1 MASRKKQPSWAKLDN
16 TALLFPVISGEGMSS
31 TYRICATLKEPVRK
45 ELLQEAEEKVLSQF
59 ETFRMRLR
67 MGFFWYYFEE
77 NDRKAPEVQEE
88 NDYPGAYINKSRN
101 NHYMFRVT
109 YYRNR
114 INLEV
119 FHALTDGYG
128 GFVFLKE
135 LVYQYLRLAH
145 PEELAGEKDKLS
157 TGIFLDPEDSYLK
170 NFKKGADHSTA
181 YGSRKA
187 VVLKGEMLPKGE
199 VSVLHGYFRI
209 DELKAAAKAHG
220 ATINQYLVGNFVY
233 AMYREY
239 LKGAPSDL
247 PISCCVPVDLRKM
260 YDSHTMKNFF
270 VIVSAKF
277 QPTKESYTRD
287 EVLDF
292 VIGTLKE
299 QTAKD
304 NLENI
309 LSYNVSN
316 EQNKFLRPIP
326 IFIKNIAIR
335 QVYNSSADTATATM
349 TNVGNVELREPY
361 QKYVEHFYAMLAMSK
376 GQNMKGA
383 ICSYNGT
390 LIVTFTSCLTEMS
403 IQKRFFQSIT
413 ADGVEVAVETNE
425 YRDDIEQPAET
436 PVKGSR
442 KKKHEQVSTV

>member
-1 MASRKKQPSWAKLDN
+1 M
-16 TALLFPVISGEGMSS
+16 
-31 TYRICATLKEPVRK
+31 
-45 ELLQEAEEKVLSQF
+45 
-59 ETFRMRLR
+59 
-67 MGFFWYYFEE
+67 
-77 NDRKAPEVQEE
+77 
-88 NDYPGAYINKSRN
+88 
-101 NHYMFRVT
+101 
-109 YYRNR
+109 
-114 INLEV
+114 
-119 FHALTDGYG
+119 
-128 GFVFLKE
+128 
-135 LVYQYLRLAH
+135 
-145 PEELAGEKDKLS
+145 
-157 TGIFLDPEDSYLK
+157 
-170 NFKKGADHSTA
+170 
-181 YGSRKA
+181 
-187 VVLKGEMLPKGE
+187 
-199 VSVLHGYFRI
+199 SVLHGYFKI

-220 ATINQYLVGNFVY
+220 ATINQYLVGNFIY

-239 LKGAPSDL
+239 LKGAPSEL
-247 PISCCVPVDLRKM
+247 PISCCVPVDLRKL

-299 QTAKD
+299 QTTKE
-304 NLENI
+304 NLETI

-326 IFIKNIAIR
+326 LFIKNIAIR
-335 QVYNSSADTATATM
+335 KVYNSSADTATATM

-390 LIVTFTSCLTEMS
+390 LIVTFTSCLAELS

-425 YRDDIEQPAET
+425 YHEEQPAEA
-436 PVKGSR
+436 PVKGKR
-442 KKKHEQVSTV
+442 KKKHEQVSAV

>member
-1 MASRKKQPSWAKLDN
+1 
-16 TALLFPVISGEGMSS
+16 MSS
-31 TYRICATLKEPVRK
+31 TYRICATLKEPVKK
-45 ELLQEAEEKVLSQF
+45 ELLQKAEEMVLAQF
-59 ETFRMRLR
+59 LTFRMRLR

-88 NDYPGAYINKSRN
+88 SDYPGAYINKSRN
-101 NHYMFRVT
+101 NQYMFRVT

-119 FHALTDGYG
+119 FHALTDGNG

-157 TGIFLDPEDSYLK
+157 TGIFLDQEDSYLQ

-209 DELKAAAKAHG
+209 EELKAAAKAHG
-220 ATINQYLVGNFVY
+220 ATINQYLVGNFIY

-239 LKGAPSDL
+239 LKGAVSDL
-247 PISCCVPVDLRKM
+247 PISCCVPVDLRKL

-277 QPTKESYTRD
+277 QPTKETYTRD
-287 EVLDF
+287 EVLAF
-292 VIGTLKE
+292 VIETLKE
-299 QTAKD
+299 QTTKE

-335 QVYNSSADTATATM
+335 QVYNASANTATATM

-383 ICSYNGT
+383 IVSYNGT
-390 LIVTFTSCLTEMS
+390 LIVTFTSCLQDLS
-403 IQKRFFQSIT
+403 IQKRFFQCIT
-413 ADGVEVAVETNE
+413 ADGVEAAVETNE
-425 YRDDIEQPAET
+425 YLEERPAEE
-436 PVKGSR
+436 PVKGKR
-442 KKKHEQVSTV
+442 KKKHEQVPAV

>member
-1 MASRKKQPSWAKLDN
+1 M
-16 TALLFPVISGEGMSS
+16 LFPVISGEGMSS
-31 TYRICATLKEPVRK
+31 TYRICATLTEPVQR
-45 ELLQEAEEKVLSQF
+45 ELLQEAEEKVLAQF
-59 ETFRMRLR
+59 LTFRMRLK

-77 NDRKAPEVQEE
+77 NDRKAPEVREE
-88 NDYPGAYINKSRN
+88 NDFPGAYINKSRN

-109 YYRNR
+109 YYRCR

-128 GFVFLKE
+128 GLIFLKE

-145 PEELAGEKDKLS
+145 PKELAEEKDRLS
-157 TGIFLDPEDSYLK
+157 TGIFLDQEDSYLK
-170 NFKKGADHSTA
+170 NFKRGADHAVA

-187 VVLKGEMLPKGE
+187 VVLKGEMRPKGE
-199 VSVLHGYFRI
+199 VEVIHGYFPI
-209 DELKAAAKAHG
+209 EQLKAASKAHG

-239 LKGAPSDL
+239 LKGAPSKL
-247 PISCCVPVDLRKM
+247 PISCCVPVDLRKL

-270 VIVSAKF
+270 VIISAKF
-277 QPTKESYTRD
+277 QPEKEEYSRD
-287 EVLDF
+287 EVLGF
-292 VIGTLKE
+292 VIESLKKQ
-299 QTAKD
+299 QTKE

-326 IFIKNIAIR
+326 VFLKNIAIR
-335 QVYNSSADTATATM
+335 QVYNASANTATATM

-361 QKYVEHFYAMLAMSK
+361 RPYVEHFYAMLAMSK

-390 LIVTFTSCLTEMS
+390 LIVTLTSCLADMS

-413 ADGVEVAVETNE
+413 QDGVEAVVETNE
-425 YRDDIEQPAET
+425 YRASQAGEEKDAADE
-436 PVKGSR
+436 
-442 KKKHEQVSTV
+442 

>member
-1 MASRKKQPSWAKLDN
+1 MAGKKKQPSWAKLDN

-31 TYRICATLKEPVRK
+31 TYRVCATLKEPVRR
-45 ELLQEAEEKVLSQF
+45 ELLQEAEEKVLAQF
-59 ETFRMRLR
+59 LTFRMRLR

-77 NDRKAPEVQEE
+77 NDRKAPEVREE
-88 NDYPGAYINKSRN
+88 SDYPGAYINKSRN
-101 NHYMFRVT
+101 NQYMFRVT

-128 GFVFLKE
+128 GLVFLKE

-157 TGIFLDPEDSYLK
+157 TGVFLDPEDSYLK
-170 NFKKGADHSTA
+170 NYKKGADHSTA

-187 VVLKGEMLPKGE
+187 VILKGEKLPKGE
-199 VSVLHGYFRI
+199 ISVLHGYFKI

-220 ATINQYLVGNFVY
+220 ATLNQYLVGNYIY
-233 AMYREY
+233 AMYKEY
-239 LKGAPSDL
+239 LKGSPSDL
-247 PISCCVPVDLRKM
+247 PISCCVPVDLRKV

-270 VIVSAKF
+270 VIISAKF

-292 VIGTLKE
+292 VIETLKE
-299 QTAKD
+299 QTTKE
-304 NLENI
+304 NLETI

-326 IFIKNIAIR
+326 LFIKNIAIR
-335 QVYNSSADTATATM
+335 QVYNASLETATTTM

-361 QKYVEHFYAMLAMSK
+361 GKYVEHFYAMLAMSK
-376 GQNMKGA
+376 GMDIKGA

-390 LIVTFTSCLTEMS
+390 LVVTFTSCLADMS

-425 YRDDIEQPAET
+425 YTEELPAEQ
-436 PVKGSR
+436 PVKGRR
-442 KKKHEQVSTV
+442 KKKHEQVSAV